1 MLLTRRTLLRAF
13 IGGLLVR
20 GGSLPQFTRPTSD
33 ISLGAWTDNSGGA
46 TNLFQ
51 KIDEVTFDDADFVQS
66 DLSSNPDE
74 LVIGLRPFADPGV
87 NTGHTIRLRQ
97 KKSAASG
104 DTTDLD
110 VIVQAGDWDVHTES
124 YDDIDDSTNA
134 VNFTLSS
141 AEVDEF
147 RAHGGYATP
156 RIKVVRRKRAT
167 ITTNTGV
174 TYTTSPSTL
183 ICDIRR
189 PSSGGPFPVV
199 VMVMDGTWTTNDF
212 ATPQPS
218 AIRLSQEEGFA
229 TIILQLRVVPGAIAP
244 APMEDCADLIDFIV
258 ANAATYNLDATKIAF
273 MGGSGGGHVAMFN
286 AFGTYL
292 TADQFGRVKCIA
304 AASPPCDLRTMD
316 DDGAPA
322 NTVITNFVGATE
334 AADPALWEFF
344 SPTFRVASDTKPI
357 LLAYGNPD
365 SIPAAQGNRL
375 APILASNGV
384 DYRML
389 TYAAASHGW
398 QLIDDAATWS
408 EIVTWLHRYLG

>member
-1 MLLTRRTLLRAF
+1 MVQTARPSSDVSAGNWSTDAGVTTN
-13 IGGLLVR
+13 IYQAIDEAVASDADYVR
-20 GGSLPQFTRPTSD
+20 SD
-33 ISLGAWTDNSGGA
+33 QSDADTYVVGLGALG
-46 TNLFQ
+46 
-51 KIDEVTFDDADFVQS
+51 E
-66 DLSSNPDE
+66 
-74 LVIGLRPFADPGV
+74 PGV
-87 NTGHTIRLRQ
+87 NTGHTINLRQ
-97 KKSAASG
+97 RKDSATG

-124 YDDIDDSTNA
+124 YDDIDEMINPVSI
-134 VNFTLSS
+134 TLSS

-156 RIKVVRRKRAT
+156 RVKLVRRKRAT
-167 ITTNTGV
+167 ITTSTGV

-183 ICDIRR
+183 VCDIRR

-199 VMVMDGTWTTNDF
+199 FMVMDGTWTTNDF
-212 ATPQPS
+212 ATPEPS
-218 AIRLSQEEGFA
+218 AIRLAQEEGFA
-229 TIILQLRVVPGAIAP
+229 TIIMQLRVVPGAIAP
-244 APMEDCADLIDFIV
+244 APMEDLADLIDFVV
-258 ANAATYNLDATKIAF
+258 ANAATYNLDPTRIAA
-273 MGGSGGGHVAMFN
+273 MGGSGGGHVSMFM

-292 TADQFGRVKCIA
+292 DAGQFARVKCVA

-316 DDGAPA
+316 DDGAPSSA
-322 NTVITNFVGATE
+322 VITNFLGATE

-344 SPTFRVASDTKPI
+344 SPTHRVAADTKPI

-375 APILASNGV
+375 APILASNGI
-384 DYRML
+384 DNRML
-389 TYAAASHGW
+389 VFAAASHGW